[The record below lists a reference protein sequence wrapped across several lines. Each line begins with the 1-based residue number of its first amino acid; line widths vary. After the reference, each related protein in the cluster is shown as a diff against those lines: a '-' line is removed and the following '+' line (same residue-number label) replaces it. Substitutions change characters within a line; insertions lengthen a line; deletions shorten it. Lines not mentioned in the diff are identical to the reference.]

1 MEATA
6 VVTPKPDTPEP
17 KSALALQNDLYARA
31 SVERNSGHAAE
42 ALALYKQLIA
52 QFPGSALVES
62 AYVQRMRL
70 LARMHDSRAAAEAQR
85 YINRFPDGFART
97 EAQALLN
104 SP

>member
-31 SVERNSGHAAE
+31 SAERNSGRAAE
-42 ALALYKQLIA
+42 ALALYMQLII

-70 LARMHDSRAAAEAQR
+70 LARTHDSRATVEAQR
-85 YINRFPDGFART
+85 YLNRFPEGFART
-97 EAQALLN
+97 EAQLLLN